1 LGRPSIFSRNY
12 EEQMRRRRIN
22 ITLIIL
28 ILISAGFF
36 YTKYHLNKRGITFN
50 FKQKISFF
58 NKIKT
63 PTKQKQEINEG
74 IKNNTN
80 DKIPENKQ
88 GKNKEQLFKEY
99 VYTSNTQRQFK
110 VIYKEENGNKTFI
123 EVKADGIDIDFD
135 ISKDKKS
142 IVFDDKENQSIIVCD
157 ENGNFQ
163 DITLKTLK
171 VKEFVFVKDKVI
183 KGNKEYIWAQKPHF
197 TSDDRIVFL
206 TRLPYY
212 ATKRGIFIWYADYNG
227 INAKRIAEL
236 SYDINSIKFDG
247 YDEKGGLRIISDEKV
262 YILEVGSYR
271 LRQIN

>member
-1 LGRPSIFSRNY
+1 MGRPSIFSRNY

-50 FKQKISFF
+50 IKEKISFL
-58 NKIKT
+58 NKIKV
-63 PTKQKQEINEG
+63 PKKQKEETNKEE
-74 IKNNTN
+74 KNNNNINVPTN
-80 DKIPENKQ
+80 NENK
-88 GKNKEQLFKEY
+88 KKEVLKEY
-99 VYTSNTQRQFK
+99 IYTSDTQKKFR
-110 VIYKEENGNKTFI
+110 VVYKEENSNKVFI
-123 EVKADGIDIDFD
+123 EVKTEGLAVDYD
-135 ISKDKKS
+135 ISTDGKK

-163 DITLKTLK
+163 DITIKSLK
-171 VKEFVFVKDKVI
+171 VTNYVFVKDKVI
-183 KGNKEYIWAQKPHF
+183 QRNKEYIWAQKPHF

-227 INAKRIAEL
+227 KGAKRIAEL
-236 SYDINSIKFDG
+236 SNDINNIKYDG
-247 YDEKGGLRIISDEKV
+247 YDEKGALRIISDEKV
-262 YILEVGSYR
+262 YILEKGNNK
-271 LRQIN
+271 LRRIN